1 MNCKVVNSTAA
12 AIRIDPETNRLYISV
27 RGEDKIFVFD
37 VCGATLRLIDDLSCG
52 GSGPSD
58 FDIVCDYI
66 VCTNEN
72 SDTVTVIDKINY
84 SIVDKIPMGAPLNVV
99 KGEYNG
105 F

>member
-1 MNCKVVNSTAA
+1 M
-12 AIRIDPETNRLYISV
+12 YISV
-27 RGEDKIFVFD
+27 RGENKIFVYD
-37 VCGATLRLIDDLSCG
+37 VCGATLRPIADFSCG
-52 GSGPSD
+52 GIGPRD

-72 SDTVTVIDKINY
+72 SDTVTVIDKISH
-84 SIVDKIPMGAPLNVV
+84 SIVDELPMRAALNVV